1 MNLCANNKDI
11 NDKTPSIADDG
22 STAFSFADSAMQPLS
37 CYSHHPVR
45 YNYINNNKLT
55 DLTLNKQLRLT
66 FLFPPL
72 TSLFLLLIASY

>member
-37 CYSHHPVR
+37 CYTIVT
-45 YNYINNNKLT
+45 IN
-55 DLTLNKQLRLT
+55 
-66 FLFPPL
+66 
-72 TSLFLLLIASY
+72 S